1 MTPQTADSRGVKM
14 RERRRKDERASVCAR
29 ERMRQSVRR
38 EGESVCERERGEG

>member
-1 MTPQTADSRGVKM
+1 M
-14 RERRRKDERASVCAR
+14 RERRRKDERERESVCAR